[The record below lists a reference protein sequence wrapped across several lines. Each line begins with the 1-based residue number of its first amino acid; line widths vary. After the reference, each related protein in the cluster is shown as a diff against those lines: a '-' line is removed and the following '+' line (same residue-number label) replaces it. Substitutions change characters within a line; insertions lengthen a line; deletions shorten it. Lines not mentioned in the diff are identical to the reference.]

1 MESPFKDLL
10 FTNAVPSDADCQR
23 IRALLVG
30 PQKEV
35 AQIGDEIHRLETL
48 LNELVVKRDRLN
60 GFIDA
65 HLALIS
71 PVRRL
76 PEDVVA
82 EIFAASLP
90 SDRNA
95 VMSETESPLLLCR
108 VSQAW
113 RALALS
119 TPRLWAS
126 LHIPVPAGDMPQLT
140 ERVSSWLLRSG
151 SLPLSLSAI
160 SAPHLY
166 VGGEPLD
173 TTQVVET
180 LKHFSTRW
188 QHLNLSLD
196 SHDSFKPLADL
207 TPRDVPILQSLV
219 LKYGVWSGHPTG
231 LPPDWRSNFGFTGAA
246 TIRSLAIRGMTIP
259 SDLPAR
265 WDQLQHLSLGAY
277 SRHFDPS
284 STITVGTALA
294 ILRQCPEL
302 VTCSLVV
309 LDSPPGHTPDPPFC
323 HMEKLKQLRVTN
335 SQHVFPTLIA
345 PNLQALEYR
354 DLAPPQFS
362 EHLEFM
368 SVLNG
373 TTLTRLALGVTLTQ
387 LMLAQILPLVPLLE
401 ELWVYQSCMYS
412 SWLGG
417 DANEGSTVE
426 TDLVHL
432 LTPLAQSQS
441 LEASESGL
449 CPHLARITLLQFNQL
464 SDQTLLDFICARN
477 HIGYTHSGKL
487 SRVRVHF
494 VRAMQ
499 VDIVPALQDLISGGL
514 QLSVTYAPPPKMT
527 YSPSEMLPVHDADWA
542 SIATHWAD
550 S

>member
-71 PVRRL
+71 PFRRL

-95 VMSETESPLLLCR
+95 VMSGTESPLLLCR
-108 VSQAW
+108 ISQAW

-151 SLPLSLSAI
+151 SLPLSLSVI

-166 VGGEPLD
+166 VGGMHLD
-173 TTQVVET
+173 ITQV
-180 LKHFSTRW
+180 
-188 QHLNLSLD
+188 
-196 SHDSFKPLADL
+196 PLANL

-219 LKYGVWSGHPTG
+219 LKNGVWSGPPTG

-284 STITVGTALA
+284 STITVETALA

-302 VTCSLVV
+302 VTCNLV
-309 LDSPPGHTPDPPFC
+309 LDSPSGHTPDHPFC

-335 SQHVFPTLIA
+335 SQHVLHTLIT
-345 PNLQALEYR
+345 PNLQALEYHEG
-354 DLAPPQFS
+354 LTPS
-362 EHLEFM
+362 EHLGFM
-368 SVLNG
+368 SLLSHG

-387 LMLAQILPLVPLLE
+387 FMLAQILPLIPLLE
-401 ELWVYQSCMYS
+401 ELWITQSPMYP

-417 DANEGSTVE
+417 DGNLNEGSTTVE

-432 LTPLAQSQS
+432 LAPMAQFQS
-441 LEASESGL
+441 LNASESGL
-449 CPHLARITLLQFNQL
+449 CPHLTRITLLNFNHL
-464 SDQTLLDFICARN
+464 LDQTLLDFIRARN
-477 HIGYTHSGKL
+477 HGIGHTNSEIGVAPVKL

-494 VRAMQ
+494 MRAMQ
-499 VDIVPALQDLISGGL
+499 VDIVPALQDIIAGGL

-542 SIATHWAD
+542 SIATHWTD